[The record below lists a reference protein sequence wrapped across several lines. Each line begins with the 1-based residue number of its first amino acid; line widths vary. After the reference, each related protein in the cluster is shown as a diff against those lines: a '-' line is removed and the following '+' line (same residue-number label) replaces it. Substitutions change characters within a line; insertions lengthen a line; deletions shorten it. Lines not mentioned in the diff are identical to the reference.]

1 MLNAKLLNKDK
12 TNMISR
18 VCLDSYRNHDSFE
31 LMIPNSSVV
40 LHGKNGVGKTSIL
53 EAISIFAKS
62 RGGLRNAKYAEMVKL
77 DKTIF
82 NVNMH
87 LHVDNII
94 KLELNTS
101 YDKEK
106 KIKKFAVNNKEVGSS
121 AIRRNDIP
129 MLWVAPYA
137 EKIFLGGATA
147 RRIFIDNLT
156 ANFDNGHLKR
166 VSEYDKLLKQRSK
179 ILKENEKDSNWL
191 DVLEDMMSKLAV
203 SISSSRIDLISRL
216 AGFLKEPLD
225 NFPKLNI
232 NFLDCLET
240 ELLLRPAI
248 DIESELMKN
257 YSSSRKLDSIIGGS
271 QYGPQ
276 KSDLIVTND
285 NKNIAAKMCSSGEQK
300 CLLISIIIACSRAVR
315 KSINCPPI
323 ILLDDVFS
331 HLDQVRKSSL
341 LEELANLGS
350 QSWITITEKER
361 FLHNNKDFCYYS
373 L

>member
-1 MLNAKLLNKDK
+1 MLNANLLNKDK

-18 VCLDSYRNHDSFE
+18 LYVNSYRNHDSFE
-31 LMIPNSSVV
+31 LTIPDSSVV

-53 EAISIFAKS
+53 EAISIFAKG
-62 RGGLRNAKYAEMVKL
+62 RGGLRNAKYAEMVKS
-77 DKTIF
+77 DRTIF
-82 NVNMH
+82 NVNMD
-87 LHVDNII
+87 LNIDNLI

-106 KIKKFAVNNKEVGSS
+106 KIKKFTVNDKEVGSS
-121 AIRRNDIP
+121 KITRNNIP

-137 EKIFLGGATA
+137 EKIFLGASTA
-147 RRIFIDNLT
+147 RRSFIDNLT
-156 ANFDNGHLKR
+156 ANFNNDHLKR

-179 ILKENEKDSNWL
+179 ILKENKKDSKWL

-216 AGFLKEPLD
+216 EGYFKEPLD

-232 NFLDCLET
+232 KFLDCLET
-240 ELLLRPAI
+240 ALLQRPAI
-248 DIESELMKN
+248 DVETELMRN
-257 YSSSRKLDSIIGGS
+257 YNTSRKVDSILGGS

-276 KSDLIVTND
+276 KSDLIITNE
-285 NKNIAAKMCSSGEQK
+285 NKNIVAKMCSSGEQK
-300 CLLISIIIACSRAVR
+300 CLLISIIIACSRALR

-331 HLDQVRKSSL
+331 HLDQLRKSSL
-341 LEELANLGS
+341 LKELANLGS